1 MEWLLPRGYRSL
13 SLLRPPL
20 GKARTIRPPSID
32 QTGGK
37 TSKTSVFFHITY
49 ILLVS
54 FCSVKKDNIVSS
66 CDHLYQ

>member
-13 SLLRPPL
+13 SSLRPPL
-20 GKARTIRPPSID
+20 GKARTITPPSID

-49 ILLVS
+49 VLLVS
-54 FCSVKKDNIVSS
+54 FCSVKKDNDVSS
-66 CDHLYQ
+66 FNYVYQ